1 MFLTAVPIL
10 VVAFFLTLLI
20 KEVPLRTKARG
31 IPAPEEP
38 AGLDLSTDL
47 GSTEPVEAGSDPR
60 CSEQRG
66 YRPSNRGHAGPNAI
80 PATEVSAL
88 SP

>member
-31 IPAPEEP
+31 IPATDETVG
-38 AGLDLSTDL
+38 ADLSTDL
-47 GSTEPVEAGSDPR
+47 GGAAPVEVEVGS
-60 CSEQRG
+60 G
-66 YRPSNRGHAGPNAI
+66 
-80 PATEVSAL
+80 L
-88 SP
+88 L